1 MNTSEKILE
10 IKNETQSNANTAL
23 RIGEA
28 LESIVV
34 SARIIPFGNI
44 LFFKVEGNT
53 EEIIEA
59 NDMVIGFVEGE
70 FLNAGVY
77 YGGDPL
83 LKASYVDPN
92 QQEEPI
98 LV

>member
-44 LFFKVEGNT
+44 LFF
-53 EEIIEA
+53 
-59 NDMVIGFVEGE
+59 
-70 FLNAGVY
+70 
-77 YGGDPL
+77 
-83 LKASYVDPN
+83 
-92 QQEEPI
+92 
-98 LV
+98 